1 MNFDLK
7 SHLEN
12 IEKNGG
18 SLSINGIES
27 NIIKHTFT
35 KYMDNNKL
43 FEIVDKFHDSNF
55 KSNNFEISKEEKFDA
70 LKHIPIT
77 EFLIKWKGEE
87 FKLIKE
93 EKYIM
98 VEIDFSGEL
107 GELNFPD
114 TKELYQVVKSEFR
127 NNKLDGIL

>member
-12 IEKNGG
+12 IEKNEA

-27 NIIKHTFT
+27 NVINTFT

-107 GELNFPD
+107 DELNFPD